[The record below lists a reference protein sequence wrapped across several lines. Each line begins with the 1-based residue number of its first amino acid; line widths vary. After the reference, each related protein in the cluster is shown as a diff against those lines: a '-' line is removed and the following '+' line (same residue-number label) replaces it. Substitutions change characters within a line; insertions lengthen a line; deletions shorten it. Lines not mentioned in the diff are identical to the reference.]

1 MTRQELTTE
10 LTGYDST
17 SEESEVGEPMGHEQL
32 VGMPMNDLVEEIAKP
47 RDLEEDGWLAIPGTP
62 SPDSRKLR
70 QTLIMYGFGQ
80 GIKGN
85 YAVGDDRRIAPTD
98 EAHFTLSWISCIHD
112 ACTEQ
117 LAEKLENDWF
127 PRRIGRRPIPQPH
140 PDHLIGKIKTTIP
153 DGRRAYLLVQEDP
166 QWPRRC
172 HLQGQDWTLCRE
184 DRCLVHAWEKP
195 RALRRLQTNG
205 PREPQYTPRMTT
217 APFNVY
223 ETYDQRP
230 DETEDLRN
238 RNFLTT
244 EGRTVTTDQET
255 N

>member
-62 SPDSRKLR
+62 SPDSRSYDKPLSC
-70 QTLIMYGFGQ
+70 
-80 GIKGN
+80 
-85 YAVGDDRRIAPTD
+85 DDRRIAPTD

-153 DGRRAYLLVQEDP
+153 DGRRAYLLGGPMPRPCMGKAQSPEKAAD
-166 QWPRRC
+166 QWPSRTTI
-172 HLQGQDWTLCRE
+172 HPE
-184 DRCLVHAWEKP
+184 DDYCAFQR
-195 RALRRLQTNG
+195 LRD
-205 PREPQYTPRMTT
+205 
-217 APFNVY
+217 V
-223 ETYDQRP
+223 RP
-230 DETEDLRN
+230 AAR
-238 RNFLTT
+238 
-244 EGRTVTTDQET
+244 
-255 N
+255 